1 MDEGGHSKIVWEG
14 VSVKDPHKV
23 LLYPQATEKAVKLI
37 ESENKLI
44 FTVANDASRR
54 DVKRAIELLFEVKV
68 DSVKIEVTPTG
79 RKRAYVRLAPEF
91 MADEIASKL
100 GMI

>member
-1 MDEGGHSKIVWEG
+1 M
-14 VSVKDPHKV
+14 KDPQSV
-23 LLYPQATEKAVKLI
+23 ILYPQATEKAVRLI

-44 FTVANDASRR
+44 FVVDKSANKSDI
-54 DVKRAIELLFEVKV
+54 KMAIETLFEVKV
-68 DSVKIEVTPTG
+68 KSVSVEITPDG
-79 RKRAYVRLAPEF
+79 KKRAYVRLAPEF

>member
-1 MDEGGHSKIVWEG
+1 M
-14 VSVKDPHKV
+14 KDPQSV
-23 LLYPQATEKAVKLI
+23 ILYPQATEKAVKLI

-44 FTVANDASRR
+44 FIVANAATKSDI
-54 DVKRAIELLFEVKV
+54 KKAIETLFEVKV
-68 DSVKIEVTPTG
+68 KNVSVEITPDG
-79 RKRAYVRLAPEF
+79 KKRAYVRLAPEF

>member
-1 MDEGGHSKIVWEG
+1 M
-14 VSVKDPHKV
+14 KDPHSI

-37 ESENKLI
+37 ESENKLVFI
-44 FTVANDASRR
+44 VANEATKA
-54 DVKRAIELLFEVKV
+54 DVKKAIEALFEVKV
-68 DSVKIEVTPTG
+68 EKVTVERTTDG

>member
-1 MDEGGHSKIVWEG
+1 M
-14 VSVKDPHKV
+14 KDPQSV
-23 LLYPQATEKAVKLI
+23 ILYPQATEKAVKLI

-44 FTVANDASRR
+44 FVVDRSANKSDI
-54 DVKRAIELLFEVKV
+54 KMAIETLYEVKV
-68 DSVKIEVTPTG
+68 KSVSVEITPDG
-79 RKRAYVRLAPEF
+79 KKRAYVRLAPEF

>member
-1 MDEGGHSKIVWEG
+1 M
-14 VSVKDPHKV
+14 KDPQKV
-23 LLYPQATEKAVKLI
+23 ILYPQATEKAVKMI

-44 FTVANDASRR
+44 FIVDNSATKADIKKAM
-54 DVKRAIELLFEVKV
+54 ETLFEVKV
-68 DSVKIEVTPTG
+68 KNVSVEITLDGK
-79 RKRAYVRLAPEF
+79 KRAYVRLAPEF

>member
-1 MDEGGHSKIVWEG
+1 M
-14 VSVKDPHKV
+14 KDPQKV
-23 LLYPQATEKAVKLI
+23 ILYPQATEKAVKMI

-44 FTVANDASRR
+44 FIVDNSATKHDIKKAM
-54 DVKRAIELLFEVKV
+54 ETLFEVKV
-68 DSVKIEVTPTG
+68 KSVSVEITPEG
-79 RKRAYVRLAPEF
+79 KKRAYVRLAPEF

>member
-1 MDEGGHSKIVWEG
+1 M
-14 VSVKDPHKV
+14 KDPQKV

-37 ESENKLI
+37 ESENKLVFI
-44 FTVANDASRR
+44 VANDANRT
-54 DVKRAIELLFEVKV
+54 DVKRAVETLFEVKV
-68 DSVKIEVTPTG
+68 NNVKVGITPDG

-91 MADEIASKL
+91 KADEIAAKL

>member
-1 MDEGGHSKIVWEG
+1 M
-14 VSVKDPHKV
+14 KDPHSII
-23 LLYPQATEKAVKLI
+23 LYPQATEKAVRLI
-37 ESENKLI
+37 ESENKLVFI
-44 FTVANDASRR
+44 VAR
-54 DVKRAIELLFEVKV
+54 DSTKSEIKKAVETLFEVKV
-68 DSVKIEVTPTG
+68 DNVSVEIVPDG

>member
-1 MDEGGHSKIVWEG
+1 M
-14 VSVKDPHKV
+14 KDPQSV
-23 LLYPQATEKAVKLI
+23 ILYPQATEKAVKLI

-44 FTVANDASRR
+44 FIINNSATKS
-54 DVKRAIELLFEVKV
+54 DVKKAIETLFEVKV
-68 DSVKIEVTPTG
+68 RNVSVEITPDG
-79 RKRAYVRLAPEF
+79 KKRAYVRLAPEF

>member
-1 MDEGGHSKIVWEG
+1 M
-14 VSVKDPHKV
+14 KDPQTV
-23 LLYPQATEKAVKLI
+23 ILYPQATEKAVRLI

-44 FTVANDASRR
+44 FIVDKNASKP
-54 DVKRAIELLFEVKV
+54 DVKKAVETLFEVR
-68 DSVKIEVTPTG
+68 VKNVTIEITPDG

>member
-1 MDEGGHSKIVWEG
+1 MKN
-14 VSVKDPHKV
+14 PHKV
-23 LLYPQATEKAVKLI
+23 VLYPQATEKAVKLI
-37 ESENKLI
+37 ESENKLVFI
-44 FTVANDASRR
+44 VANDATRS
-54 DVKRAIELLFEVKV
+54 DVKRAVEMLFEVKV
-68 DSVKIEVTPTG
+68 DNVKIEIIPDG

>member
-1 MDEGGHSKIVWEG
+1 M
-14 VSVKDPHKV
+14 KDPHEV

-37 ESENKLI
+37 ESENKLVFI
-44 FTVANDASRR
+44 VANDASKA
-54 DVKRAIELLFEVKV
+54 DIKRAVEVLFEVRVDNVKV
-68 DSVKIEVTPTG
+68 EITPDG

-91 MADEIASKL
+91 TADELAAKL